1 MKRFRDRRHVPYA
14 AAEMFRLVSDVESY
28 PKFVPLCEGMRVRRR
43 TPLEHGIEIIVAEMQ
58 VGFKAI
64 CERYTSRVTC
74 DSPKLEVR
82 VEYIDGP
89 FKRLESRWTFRDEEP
104 NASGSKRSCVD
115 FSIAYEF
122 KSAALGLLMG
132 AVFDKAFHKYA
143 DAFVERAGKV
153 YGRAAGSLRSLS

>member
-1 MKRFRDRRHVPYA
+1 MPYS

-43 TPLEHGIEIIVAEMQ
+43 TPLADGIEVVVAEMQ

-74 DSPKLEVR
+74 DTPKLEVR

-89 FKRLESRWTFRDEEP
+89 FKRLESRWTFRDEP
-104 NASGSKRSCVD
+104 AAASGGARSCVD

-122 KSAALGLLMG
+122 KSLALGLLMG
-132 AVFDKAFHKYA
+132 AMFDAAFHKYA
-143 DAFVERAGKV
+143 QAFVDRAGKV
-153 YGRAAGSLRSLS
+153 YGRAGGGARPLAEQS

>member
-1 MKRFRDRRHVPYA
+1 VPYS

-43 TPLEHGIEIIVAEMQ
+43 TPLADGIEVVVAEMQ

-74 DSPKLEVR
+74 DTPKLEVR

-89 FKRLESRWTFRDEEP
+89 FKRLESRWTFRDEP
-104 NASGSKRSCVD
+104 AAASGGARSCVD

-122 KSAALGLLMG
+122 KSLALGLLMG
-132 AVFDKAFHKYA
+132 AMFDAAFHKYA
-143 DAFVERAGKV
+143 QAFVDRAGKV
-153 YGRAAGSLRSLS
+153 YGRAGGGARPLAEQS